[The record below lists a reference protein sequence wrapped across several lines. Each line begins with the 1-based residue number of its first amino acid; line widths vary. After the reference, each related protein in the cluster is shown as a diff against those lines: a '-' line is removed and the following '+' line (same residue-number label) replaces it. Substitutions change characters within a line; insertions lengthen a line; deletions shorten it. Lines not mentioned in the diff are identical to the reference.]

1 MLAAVAV
8 AAVLALATPALATA
22 AQGDPSWDPQPT
34 ERLVKLPASY
44 LKKSLDYDYAQSGL
58 GQAIRDLDQEVG
70 FKTLTLG
77 DLRAAIGQAGGEVR
91 TELRHQ
97 FLAEKRA
104 YLELVSRK
112 NELRRKH
119 VETEKG
125 LLERMLERMGYE
137 KQSMTPARAEL
148 IGIQESARA
157 RFTASVSGVD
167 VKLIESAMAPE
178 SKYAREYAVNLSA
191 IETLVRAI
199 EEHPMNEGPVVD
211 GSAVTKED
219 YIRQMLAD
227 TQAALALLDQEGK
240 VIGYMAKMVALDAL
254 ALSEDVMDAELVDS
268 DVPNTTSVTAAV
280 GFFVGN

>member
-240 VIGYMAKMVALDAL
+240 VIGYMAKMLALDAL